1 MKKFFAFLLLSALS
15 LTLVSC
21 STNPPIQG
29 NITETSVTESHSE
42 TDTQPPDDLKPTSNE
57 ELIEYVILKWQQ
69 NKVADLYDYADEV
82 LTSLTDRDNFAYIFE
97 SISATGGALN
107 KCVNKTATVSEQMVT
122 YRLTLD
128 FDNISADVSVSIKDM
143 NICALTKSIN
153 FKNEFEIDR
162 GNEITEKYFVLE
174 NDGCRLNAV
183 YTYVNDGNAHPAVLL
198 IGGSGPCDYN
208 ETVGILT
215 PFEDIAMGLAKSGIN
230 SLRVDKRTLGYAS
243 AFTEKSGIAEEY
255 LSDCNA
261 AIGYLK
267 AQNNNGI
274 YLFGHSL
281 GGQIATE
288 LAAKNSEIA
297 GLIIFNSSARH
308 LADIACDQ
316 YIRLDPQNASAYR
329 AYADAAKA
337 VNPDVAKGLY
347 YYNASDYYW
356 ASYNSIDTAKNIAD
370 AGIGTLIINSRNDK
384 QSFDADIELWQT
396 LFGNTDNISIR
407 VYDDISHFGYRF
419 DTSDVSSLYRR
430 SDFPSELISVF
441 SDFIKGKQ

>member
-1 MKKFFAFLLLSALS
+1 MKKLFAFLLLSALS
-15 LTLVSC
+15 LALFSC

-29 NITETSVTESHSE
+29 NITEAAVTESHSE
-42 TDTQPPDDLKPTSNE
+42 TDTQPPDDLKPTSDE
-57 ELIEYVILKWQQ
+57 ELIEYMILKWQQ
-69 NKVADLYDYADEV
+69 NRVADLYDYADEV
-82 LTSLTDRDNFAYIFE
+82 LTSLMERDNFAYIFE
-97 SISATGGALN
+97 SISATGGELN
-107 KCVNKTATVSEQMVT
+107 ECVNKTATVSEQTVT

-128 FDNISADVSVSIKDM
+128 FDNISAEVSVSIKSM
-143 NICALTKSIN
+143 KICAVTKSID

-162 GNEITEKYFVLE
+162 GNGITERYFVLE
-174 NDGCRLNAV
+174 NDACRLNAV

-208 ETVGILT
+208 ETIGILT
-215 PFEDIAMGLAKSGIN
+215 PFEDIAMGLAQNEIN
-230 SLRVDKRTLGYAS
+230 FLRIDKRTLGYAS
-243 AFTEKSGIAEEY
+243 DFTERSGIAEEY

-288 LAAKNSEIA
+288 LAAENSGID
-297 GLIIFNSSARH
+297 GLIIFNGSARQ

-316 YIRLDPQNASAYR
+316 YIRLDPHNASAYR

-337 VNPDVAKGLY
+337 VNPETAKGLY
-347 YYNASDYYW
+347 YYSASDYYW
-356 ASYNSIDTAKNIAD
+356 ATYNSIDTAKNIAD
-370 AGIGTLIINSRNDK
+370 AEIGTLIINSRNDK
-384 QSFDADIELWQT
+384 QSFNADIELWQT
-396 LFGNTDNISIR
+396 LFGDTDNISIR
-407 VYDDISHFGYRF
+407 VYDDISHFGYRI
-419 DTSDVSSLYRR
+419 DTSDISSLYRL
-430 SDFPSELISVF
+430 SDFPSDLISVF

>member
-1 MKKFFAFLLLSALS
+1 MKKLFAFLLLSALS
-15 LTLVSC
+15 LALFSC

-29 NITETSVTESHSE
+29 NITEAAVTESHSE
-42 TDTQPPDDLKPTSNE
+42 TDTQPPDDLKPTSDE
-57 ELIEYVILKWQQ
+57 ELIEYMILKWQQ
-69 NKVADLYDYADEV
+69 NRVADLYDYADEV
-82 LTSLTDRDNFAYIFE
+82 LTSLMERDNFAYIFE
-97 SISATGGALN
+97 SISATGGELN
-107 KCVNKTATVSEQMVT
+107 ECVNKTATVSEQTVT

-128 FDNISADVSVSIKDM
+128 FDNISAEVSVSIKSM
-143 NICALTKSIN
+143 KICAVTKSID

-162 GNEITEKYFVLE
+162 GNGITERYFVLE
-174 NDGCRLNAV
+174 NDACRLNAV

-208 ETVGILT
+208 ETIGILT
-215 PFEDIAMGLAKSGIN
+215 PFEDIAMGLAQNEIN
-230 SLRVDKRTLGYAS
+230 SLRIDKRTLGYAS
-243 AFTEKSGIAEEY
+243 DFTERSGIAEEC

-288 LAAKNSEIA
+288 LAAENSGID
-297 GLIIFNSSARH
+297 GLIIFNGSARH

-316 YIRLDPQNASAYR
+316 YIRLDPHNASAYR

-337 VNPDVAKGLY
+337 VNPETAKGLY
-347 YYNASDYYW
+347 YYSASDYYW
-356 ASYNSIDTAKNIAD
+356 ATYNSIDTAKNIAD
-370 AGIGTLIINSRNDK
+370 AEIGTLIINSRNDK
-384 QSFDADIELWQT
+384 QSFNADIELWQT
-396 LFGNTDNISIR
+396 LFGDTDNISIR
-407 VYDDISHFGYRF
+407 VYDDISHFGYRI
-419 DTSDVSSLYRR
+419 DTSDISSLYRL
-430 SDFPSELISVF
+430 SDFPSDLISVF

>member
-1 MKKFFAFLLLSALS
+1 MKKLFAFLLLSALS
-15 LTLVSC
+15 LALFSC

-29 NITETSVTESHSE
+29 NITEAAVTESHSE
-42 TDTQPPDDLKPTSNE
+42 TDTQPPDDLKPTSDE
-57 ELIEYVILKWQQ
+57 ELIEYMILKWQQ
-69 NKVADLYDYADEV
+69 NRVADLYDYADEV
-82 LTSLTDRDNFAYIFE
+82 LTSLMSRDNFAYIFE
-97 SISATGGALN
+97 SISATGGELN
-107 KCVNKTATVSEQMVT
+107 ECVNKTSTVSEQTVT

-128 FDNISADVSVSIKDM
+128 FDNISAEVSVSIKNM
-143 NICALTKSIN
+143 KICAVTKCID
-153 FKNEFEIDR
+153 FKNEFEINR
-162 GNEITEKYFVLE
+162 GNGITERYFVLE
-174 NDGCRLNAV
+174 NDACRLNAV

-215 PFEDIAMGLAKSGIN
+215 PFEDIAMGLAENGIN
-230 SLRVDKRTLGYAS
+230 SLRIDKRTLGNIS
-243 AFTEKSGIAEEY
+243 AFTERSGINEEY

-267 AQNNNGI
+267 AQNNKGI

-288 LAAKNSEIA
+288 LAAENSGLD
-297 GLIIFNSSARH
+297 GLIIFNGSARH

-316 YIRLDPQNASAYR
+316 YIRLDPHNASAYR

-337 VNPDVAKGLY
+337 AGPETAKGLY
-347 YYNASDYYW
+347 YYSASDYYW
-356 ASYNSIDTAKNIAD
+356 ASYNSIDTAKNITD

-396 LFGNTDNISIR
+396 LFGDADNISIH
-407 VYDDISHFGYRF
+407 VYDDISHFGYRI
-419 DTSDVSSLYRR
+419 DTSDISSLYRL
-430 SDFPSELISVF
+430 SDFPSDLISVF

>member
-1 MKKFFAFLLLSALS
+1 MKKIFAFLLLSALS
-15 LTLVSC
+15 LMPVSC

-29 NITETSVTESHSE
+29 NITEAAVTESRSE
-42 TDTQPPDDLKPTSNE
+42 TDTQPPDDLKPTSDE
-57 ELIEYVILKWQQ
+57 ELIEYVLLKWQQ
-69 NKVADLYDYADEV
+69 NRVADLYDYADEA
-82 LTSLTDRDNFAYIFE
+82 LTSLMDRDNFAYIFE
-97 SISATGGALN
+97 SISATGGELN
-107 KCVNKTATVSEQMVT
+107 ECVNKTSTVSEQTVT

-128 FDNISADVSVSIKDM
+128 FDNISAEVSVSIKNM
-143 NICALTKSIN
+143 KICAVTKSID

-162 GNEITEKYFVLE
+162 GNGITERYFVLE

-208 ETVGILT
+208 ETIGILT
-215 PFEDIAMGLAKSGIN
+215 PFEDIAMGLAENGIN
-230 SLRVDKRTLGYAS
+230 SLRIDKRTLGYAS
-243 AFTEKSGIAEEY
+243 AFTERSGIAEEY

-267 AQNNNGI
+267 AQNNKGI

-288 LAAKNSEIA
+288 LAAENSGLD
-297 GLIIFNSSARH
+297 GLIIFNGSARH

-316 YIRLDPQNASAYR
+316 YIRLDPHNASAYR

-337 VNPDVAKGLY
+337 AGPETAKGLY
-347 YYNASDYYW
+347 YYSASDYYW
-356 ASYNSIDTAKNIAD
+356 ATYNSIDTAKNIAD
-370 AGIGTLIINSRNDK
+370 AEIGTLIINSRNDK
-384 QSFDADIELWQT
+384 QSFDADIKLWQT
-396 LFGNTDNISIR
+396 LFGDTDNISIH
-407 VYDDISHFGYRF
+407 VYDDISHFGYRI

-430 SDFPSELISVF
+430 SEFPSDLISVF